1 MKDVKENNYSF
12 TMDLKDENNDIWL
25 TISVMPS
32 KEVGK
37 RDILLMDVNDGNF
50 SFRSITEL
58 INMLMKKKVSFTDRK
73 AVLDFLANSLLF
85 LEKNQL

>member
-1 MKDVKENNYSF
+1 MKDVKENNFSF